1 MANLVFDYD
10 GTLHNSMLTYAP
22 AFRDTMKWLSDSGYI
37 ADREYSD
44 KEISYWLGFNSTD
57 MWGNFHPELDI
68 TIRETAR
75 KKLGEN
81 MAHRLDSGEG
91 ALYTGAEE
99 MLTALKNAGHTI
111 IFLSNCRVHYMERAK
126 RLFGLDKW
134 FDHFYCCEEFDFIPK
149 YEIFRR
155 FAPNHK
161 GEYIIIGDRFIEGD
175 IKERQ
180 QARVLYEQ
188 AAASGQRAGLVR
200 VGGGEQTRAE
210 VRRADPAAGAYRCAP
225 GHSASPTRT
234 FPGSRASAAVARL
247 AVIYD

>member
-10 GTLHNSMLTYAP
+10 GTLHNSILTYAP

-91 ALYTGAEE
+91 ALYTGAEK

-126 RLFGLDKW
+126 RLFHLEKW
-134 FDHFYCCEEFDFIPK
+134 FDFFYCCEEFDFIPK

-161 GEYIIIGDRFIEGD
+161 GEYIIIGDRFHDIETAAQNGLNSIGCAYGYGTREELSKAD
-175 IKERQ
+175 II
-180 QARVLYEQ
+180 VD
-188 AAASGQRAGLVR
+188 
-200 VGGGEQTRAE
+200 TI
-210 VRRADPAAGAYRCAP
+210 ADIPN
-225 GHSASPTRT
+225 
-234 FPGSRASAAVARL
+234 AVEKLTEA
-247 AVIYD
+247 

>member
-1 MANLVFDYD
+1 MANIIFDYD

-37 ADREYSD
+37 ADRQYTD

-99 MLTALKNAGHTI
+99 MLTALKDAGHTL
-111 IFLSNCRVHYMERAK
+111 IFLSNCRIRYMERAK
-126 RLFGLDKW
+126 RLFHLEKW
-134 FDHFYCCEEFDFIPK
+134 IDHFYCCEEYDFIPK

-155 FAPNHK
+155 FSPEHK
-161 GEYIIIGDRFIEGD
+161 GEYIVVGDRFHDIETAVQNGLRSIGCAYGYGSVDELSKADMIVDSICD
-175 IKERQ
+175 I
-180 QARVLYEQ
+180 
-188 AAASGQRAGLVR
+188 
-200 VGGGEQTRAE
+200 
-210 VRRADPAAGAYRCAP
+210 PM
-225 GHSASPTRT
+225 
-234 FPGSRASAAVARL
+234 AVEKL
-247 AVIYD
+247 MGK

>member
-68 TIRETAR
+68 TIREAAR

-81 MAHRLDSGEG
+81 MAQRLDSGEG

-99 MLTALKNAGHTI
+99 MLTAMKNAGHTL
-111 IFLSNCRVHYMERAK
+111 IFLSNCRVPYMQRAK
-126 RLFGLDKW
+126 RLFGLERW
-134 FDHFYCCEEFDFIPK
+134 FDYFYCCEDYDFIPK

-155 FAPNHK
+155 FAPNHR
-161 GEYIIIGDRFIEGD
+161 GEYIIIGDRFHDIET
-175 IKERQ
+175 
-180 QARVLYEQ
+180 
-188 AAASGQRAGLVR
+188 AAQNGLKSI
-200 VGGGEQTRAE
+200 GC
-210 VRRADPAAGAYRCAP
+210 AY
-225 GHSASPTRT
+225 GY
-234 FPGSRASAAVARL
+234 GSREELSKADIIVESITDIPKAVKKLTEA
-247 AVIYD
+247 